1 MSKKES
7 FTKIID
13 YVFENEE
20 KFHLK
25 ESFEEI
31 YPNAKEY
38 WDSFKSSKEES
49 DKKITENGKK
59 VLIWMKDNIEKTSNL
74 FTSKE
79 IAEGLFTSGRSVAG
93 AMKKLVADEYVEKQ
107 GKDPIKYSLTENGK
121 NLIF

>member
-25 ESFEEI
+25 EGFEEI

-59 VLIWMKDNIEKTSNL
+59 ILVWMKDNIEKTSNL